1 MPNKTKKINL
11 HLGKHIDNPW
21 IISLVLAT
29 AGLTLFMLINAAA
42 DWSTVFPK
50 NLIEQPT
57 IKYTLQEDFRQ
68 QSDNEGNLTT
78 KTAVSPASLRG
89 PIISPNDPSR
99 GSNQAVV
106 DIVYFSDFACSFC
119 RQQEKVIQQALD
131 QYPDQ
136 VRVIWKDL
144 PETNQTSQSYQAAK
158 AGRCAFQQDKF
169 WPFHDQLFSSDSL
182 QNRDLERAASNA
194 GLDVAIFRQCLDQ
207 DKTAEAMINNNLK
220 EADALGVSGTPY
232 TYVNQRD
239 FLGQISW
246 EDLQNAIEAELSTTA
261 DQN

>member
-1 MPNKTKKINL
+1 MTNKIKKNIF
-11 HLGKHIDNPW
+11 HWGKSIDNPW
-21 IISLVLAT
+21 IISLILAG
-29 AGLTLFMLINAAA
+29 AGLALFVLINTATNWPTLFSDKLA
-42 DWSTVFPK
+42 D
-50 NLIEQPT
+50 QPA
-57 IKYTLQEDFRQ
+57 IKYTLQENFRQ
-68 QSDNEGNLTT
+68 QAANEGNLTT
-78 KTAVSPASLRG
+78 KTAVSPASLMG

-99 GSNQAVV
+99 GSDQAIIN
-106 DIVYFSDFACSFC
+106 IVYFSDFACSFC

-158 AGRCAFQQDKF
+158 AGRCAWQQNKF
-169 WPFHDQLFSSDSL
+169 WPFHDQLLSSDSL
-182 QNRDLERAASNA
+182 QDRDLEQAASKA
-194 GLDVAIFRQCLDQ
+194 GLDVSIFRQCLDQ

-246 EDLQNAIEAELSTTA
+246 EDLHNAIEAELSTTA